1 MKYQIRIEHEAERQ
15 IERLAGHIRQRI
27 KRTIAELAVNPRPV
41 HAKRMEP
48 PYEDKWRLR
57 LEHYRI
63 IYTIEDEIV
72 LVTVIRVAKRTSAT
86 YDDL

>member
-1 MKYQIRIEHEAERQ
+1 MNYRIRIEREAERQ
-15 IERLAGHIRQRI
+15 IERLAGHIRQRV
-27 KRTIAELAVNPRPV
+27 KRTIAELAVNPRPTN
-41 HAKRMEP
+41 AKRMEP

-72 LVTVIRVAKRTSAT
+72 LVTVIRVAKRMSST